1 MSKQFK
7 DFVNTTGKNIGE
19 IQNTKLAD
27 FFGVDE
33 GVIRKQRLSDSLKFD
48 CLYLGAIC
56 KANNFTKEDLKNL
69 IKNNEFKDFVN
80 TTGKNV
86 GEIQNTKLANFF
98 GVTEGAIRKLKL
110 SDSLKFDCLY
120 LGTICKANNFTKEDL
135 IYLIKNNDVIDFLI
149 TSGKNIGDVDNAK
162 LASFLGVDEIE
173 ISNFKLNNSLYLGAI
188 CTANNISKEDLT
200 NLIKNREV

>member
-1 MSKQFK
+1 MSKQ
-7 DFVNTTGKNIGE
+7 
-19 IQNTKLAD
+19 
-27 FFGVDE
+27 
-33 GVIRKQRLSDSLKFD
+33 
-48 CLYLGAIC
+48 
-56 KANNFTKEDLKNL
+56 
-69 IKNNEFKDFVN
+69 FKDFVN

-110 SDSLKFDCLY
+110 SDGLKFDCLY
-120 LGTICKANNFTKEDL
+120 LGAICKANNFTKEDL

-149 TSGKNIGDVDNAK
+149 TTGKNIGDVDNAK
-162 LASFLGVDEIE
+162 LASFLGVDETE